1 MNEALRK
8 KYIPMTE
15 TIYYTL
21 LALIQPRHGYAVIQY
36 VNVLSGGRITLGT
49 GTLYTM
55 VGRLTA
61 DGVIVTLPGR
71 EKKTYQITQEGM
83 ALLTEET
90 ERLERQLADGRKM
103 LSGGVFTVPL
113 QKIPGKKL
121 FLCKGQG
128 SANTGCL
135 TA

>member
-1 MNEALRK
+1 M
-8 KYIPMTE
+8 
-15 TIYYTL
+15 
-21 LALIQPRHGYAVIQY
+21 
-36 VNVLSGGRITLGT
+36 LSGGRITLGT

-103 LSGGVFTVPL
+103 LSGGVFTVPKR
-113 QKIPGKKL
+113 QDEEQAAENSREEVI
-121 FLCKGQG
+121 FV
-128 SANTGCL
+128 
-135 TA
+135 

>member
-103 LSGGVFTVPL
+103 LSGGVFT
-113 QKIPGKKL
+113 IPKRQDEEQAAENSREEVI
-121 FLCKGQG
+121 FV
-128 SANTGCL
+128 
-135 TA
+135 